1 MLMKENLKNIAIN
14 TKDVKVVEVDLKKT
28 NMFSI
33 GQQYNN
39 EVLVIHFINLPNL
52 VNKYIYYKIDDIEE
66 EIPLVSDVFIV
77 SRPLMLHSGEVKA
90 QIIARNPNTSM
101 VELTQNFI
109 MRIKPSNYSGI
120 GEDENYPDD
129 PNIKNYYVKIDGK
142 IQSMDELIALV
153 QSKLDNGEFVGAQGP
168 KGEKGDKGET
178 GAQGPQGIQ
187 GPKGDTGEVGPQGEK
202 GDKGDAGDV
211 TDEYKNLANQVAQ
224 NATNAQ
230 TSATNAQRILD
241 DTKEFT
247 NQTKSEINQIKTDTN
262 TLKEEANTSAVNA
275 KTSENKAKE
284 YADNLQAST
293 DDISKLKEDLINE
306 KNKFNNI
313 TEPVKNLFDVL
324 HANIVHGYIHTD
336 DKIIKENANADI
348 VYIECKPNTT
358 YTVSKKEGN
367 RFTVACSIDKPQ
379 VGTMLYNIKAMNT
392 GSSITITTTSDAKY
406 LVAWVWINTDSI
418 SENEMLNTVQIEIG
432 PDATTYEKY
441 KLTAIDYIAR
451 GLLEDNLFK
460 YLSVQ
465 PEYGSDLTPKYGSD
479 ISPNISDY
487 IANNATWEN
496 RAWNVTE
503 NGSIETTLNVE
514 PNSAYL
520 IQFTVNNPYTGNDEQ
535 GRPGYLK
542 VDFGD
547 DTQTFFAPNDAY
559 WYVTMHSK
567 ETTSITFKV
576 TSINHW
582 TGNIVNITV
591 KKISSYSKALMK
603 LYQDY
608 YKFTSGNNIS
618 IGGQETMSIGD
629 KNTSF
634 GKYSQREI
642 ESARWNTA
650 FGSTTQMKLRN
661 GTGNT
666 AVGSG
671 SQAYITNGC
680 YNNALGNATQ
690 SNITSGCW
698 NNAVGNEAQLELTE
712 GCNNVN
718 IGRRSGTALK
728 TGNYNTHVGTWTGFI
743 GINTDEVSD
752 GRNTTTAS
760 FQTLVGGRARQIDHQ
775 SDYLT
780 AIGFES
786 QGDDKSLALGARAK
800 AKGNESIAIGYG
812 VETKN
817 DNEICIGANTHSIIL
832 CGKKITFNSDHTV
845 TWEEVN

>member
-1 MLMKENLKNIAIN
+1 MDGLKARLSFDAVAYDYDDEYLTIDTDTHTININNVSRLFGVQYDGNSKLIKFRIRNKLSDIQKMQDSIVYINWIDSRGVKGQSIAIN
-14 TKDVKVVEVDLKKT
+14 KTINNDICEFAWKVPFDALKNSGVLHFAMSAVVTK
-28 NMFSI
+28 NSSS
-33 GQQYNN
+33 
-39 EVLVIHFINLPNL
+39 VIDQRWSTQIASVITPDGI
-52 VNKYIYYKIDDIEE
+52 YIKSYTPSSEE
-66 EIPLVSDVFIV
+66 EDRI
-77 SRPLMLHSGEVKA
+77 A
-90 QIIARNPNTSM
+90 QIYN
-101 VELTQNFI
+101 ELSNMINKQN
-109 MRIKPSNYSGI
+109 
-120 GEDENYPDD
+120 
-129 PNIKNYYVKIDGK
+129 
-142 IQSMDELIALV
+142 
-153 QSKLDNGEFVGAQGP
+153 
-168 KGEKGDKGET
+168 
-178 GAQGPQGIQ
+178 
-187 GPKGDTGEVGPQGEK
+187 
-202 GDKGDAGDV
+202 
-211 TDEYKNLANQVAQ
+211 
-224 NATNAQ
+224 
-230 TSATNAQRILD
+230 
-241 DTKEFT
+241 
-247 NQTKSEINQIKTDTN
+247 
-262 TLKEEANTSAVNA
+262 
-275 KTSENKAKE
+275 
-284 YADNLQAST
+284 DNLQSQVN
-293 DDISKLKEDLINE
+293 SLKEDLVNNE
-306 KNKFNNI
+306 KVINII
-313 TEPVKNLFDVL
+313 TEPAKNLFDVS
-324 HANIVHGYIHTD
+324 HANIVHGYIHSS
-336 DKIIKENANADI
+336 DKVIKENTNATI
-348 VYIECKPNTT
+348 VYIDCKPNTT
-358 YTVSKKEGN
+358 YTVSKKQGN

-392 GSSITITTTSDAKY
+392 GSSITITTTNDAKY

-418 SENEMLNTVQIEIG
+418 SENNMLNTVQIEAG
-432 PDATTYEKY
+432 PHATPYEKY

-451 GLLEDNLFK
+451 EFEKNTLFN

-465 PEYGSDLTPKYGSD
+465 PVYGSDLSPKYGSD
-479 ISPNISDY
+479 ISTNISEY
-487 IANNATWEN
+487 VGNNATWEN
-496 RAWNVTE
+496 NSWNILE
-503 NGSIETTLNVE
+503 KGSIETILNVE

-520 IQFTVNNPYTGNDEQ
+520 IQFTVDKPYTGNDEQ
-535 GRPGYLK
+535 GKPGYLK

-591 KKISSYSKALMK
+591 KKVLSYSKALMK

-666 AVGSG
+666 AIGSG

-690 SNITSGCW
+690 GNITTGCW

-728 TGNYNTHVGTWTGFI
+728 TGNYNTHVGTWTGFT

-812 VETKN
+812 VETKK

>member
-1 MLMKENLKNIAIN
+1 MDGLKARLSFDAVAYDYDDEYLTIDTDTHTININNVSRLFGVQYDGNSKLIKFRVRNKLSDIQKMQDSIVYINWIDSRGVKGQSIAIN
-14 TKDVKVVEVDLKKT
+14 KTINNDTCEFAWKVPFDALKNSGVLHFAMSAVVTK
-28 NMFSI
+28 NSSS
-33 GQQYNN
+33 
-39 EVLVIHFINLPNL
+39 VIDQRWSTQIASVITPDGI
-52 VNKYIYYKIDDIEE
+52 YIKSYTPSSEE
-66 EIPLVSDVFIV
+66 EDRI
-77 SRPLMLHSGEVKA
+77 A
-90 QIIARNPNTSM
+90 QIYN
-101 VELTQNFI
+101 EL
-109 MRIKPSNYSGI
+109 SNMI
-120 GEDENYPDD
+120 N
-129 PNIKNYYVKIDGK
+129 
-142 IQSMDELIALV
+142 
-153 QSKLDNGEFVGAQGP
+153 KLN
-168 KGEKGDKGET
+168 
-178 GAQGPQGIQ
+178 
-187 GPKGDTGEVGPQGEK
+187 
-202 GDKGDAGDV
+202 
-211 TDEYKNLANQVAQ
+211 
-224 NATNAQ
+224 
-230 TSATNAQRILD
+230 
-241 DTKEFT
+241 
-247 NQTKSEINQIKTDTN
+247 
-262 TLKEEANTSAVNA
+262 
-275 KTSENKAKE
+275 
-284 YADNLQAST
+284 DNLQSQVN
-293 DDISKLKEDLINE
+293 SLKEDLNNE
-306 KNKFNNI
+306 KNKLNNI
-313 TEPVKNLFDVL
+313 TEPIKNLFDVSN
-324 HANIVHGYIHTD
+324 ANIVHGYIHSD
-336 DKIIKENANADI
+336 DKVIKENTNATI
-348 VYIECKPNTT
+348 VYIDCKPNTT
-358 YTVSKKEGN
+358 YTVSKRPGN
-367 RFTVACSIDKPQ
+367 RFTVACSVDKPQ
-379 VGTMLYNIKAMNT
+379 VGTALYNIKPRNT
-392 GSSITITTTSDAKY
+392 ESSDTITTTNDAKY
-406 LVAWVWINTDSI
+406 LVAWVWINTDAI

-451 GLLEDNLFK
+451 GLLENNLFK

-608 YKFTSGNNIS
+608 YRFTSGNNIS
-618 IGGQETMSIGD
+618 LGGQETMSIGD

-634 GKYSQREI
+634 GKYSQRQI

-666 AVGSG
+666 AIGSG

-690 SNITSGCW
+690 GNITTGCW

-728 TGNYNTHVGTWTGFI
+728 TGNYNTHVGTWTGFT

-775 SDYLT
+775 SDYLVS
-780 AIGFES
+780 IGFES
-786 QGDDKSLALGARAK
+786 QGDDKALALGARAK

-817 DNEICIGANTHSIIL
+817 DNEICIGTNLHSIIL